1 MNTENK
7 YQIPE
12 SYKPLL
18 IEGIRDIYY
27 LSIDNHNI
35 WNS

>member
-7 YQIPE
+7 YQIQE
-12 SYKPLL
+12 SYQPLL

-27 LSIDNHNI
+27 LSMK
-35 WNS
+35 S